1 MLGAC
6 YHQSKSEKVSG
17 RKRIDC
23 KSHHALLMSTLA
35 IRSRTGM
42 VEMTKEAGGFKNN
55 LGHWMP
61 KLQKETQAM

>member
-1 MLGAC
+1 MKSLRQGYHNRIKCEMLGAG
-6 YHQSKSEKVSG
+6 YHPSKSEKVSG

-35 IRSRTGM
+35 IRNRTVM

-55 LGHWMP
+55 
-61 KLQKETQAM
+61 